1 MTPARRA
8 PSRTAPRTGSRAFA
22 ATWWGQAWVDALE
35 ASTLDAGRL
44 SRGRTYARKGM
55 VGPVTVAPGVLRA
68 EVEGSNPWPYDAAV
82 RLRVLTDAQW
92 DTLLDSIAARAS
104 RTASLL
110 DGEMPADLVDDARA
124 AGVPLLP
131 EPAELDPECSCPDW
145 GYPCKHAAALCYA
158 TAAHLDNDPFWLFTL
173 RGRTK
178 DAVLAALRARRQA
191 HTDAMSP
198 TGDDAPRD
206 QGVPAHEAFTSW
218 NGAFTPPAPHTAESV
233 PGEGDTAPAPL
244 TTTPPPGAP
253 FTLDDLEALTRD
265 TAQRA
270 RRLAAGHTASL
281 TATPLDDAVHLAAS
295 GISEDWF
302 HRLVRATG
310 LPPLDF
316 ARLVRALRHGGPAGI
331 TTARTPLTPDPAAM
345 AAARTALTEPDNTDN
360 PEDTGGTPRLRAWR
374 NRLTADDEGV
384 QIRLGP
390 DNRWHPYLR
399 EGRGADT
406 AWWPCAPATADPT
419 AALLAA
425 RTAAAGADP
434 ATTGAASASPPGSP
448 GP

>member
-1 MTPARRA
+1 MTPARK
-8 PSRTAPRTGSRAFA
+8 APRTGSRAFA

-55 VGPVTVAPGVLRA
+55 VGPVTAAPGVLRA
-68 EVEGSNPWPYDAAV
+68 EVEGSAPWPYDAAV

-92 DTLLDSIAARAS
+92 DALLDAIAAQAG
-104 RTASLL
+104 RTAALL
-110 DGEMPADLVDDARA
+110 DGEMPTDLVDDARA

-158 TAAHLDNDPFWLFTL
+158 TATQLDDDPFWLLTL

-178 DAVLAALRARRQA
+178 DAVLAALRTRRQA
-191 HTDAMSP
+191 LTNAPSQ
-198 TGDDAPRD
+198 TGGTPRG
-206 QGVPAHEAFTSW
+206 QGVPARDAFASW
-218 NGAFTPPAPHTAESV
+218 NGVFTPPAPETAEST
-233 PGEGDTAPAPL
+233 PDEPEAASSPL
-244 TTTPPPGAP
+244 TTAPPPGAP
-253 FTLDDLEALTRD
+253 FTLDDLETLTRD

-281 TATPLDDAVHLAAS
+281 TCTPLEDAVRLAAS
-295 GISEDWF
+295 GVSEGWF
-302 HRLVRATG
+302 HQLVRATG

-316 ARLVRALRHGGPAGI
+316 ARLVRALRHGGPAGVAV
-331 TTARTPLTPDPAAM
+331 ARAPLTPDPAAM
-345 AAARTALTEPDNTDN
+345 AAARTALADPDTAD
-360 PEDTGGTPRLRAWR
+360 DTVGTMRLRAWR

-390 DNRWHPYLR
+390 DNRWHPYAQ
-399 EGRGADT
+399 EGRGGE
-406 AWWPCAPATADPT
+406 WWPCAPATADPV

-425 RTAAAGADP
+425 HTAVAP
-434 ATTGAASASPPGSP
+434 S
-448 GP
+448 